1 MNHVW
6 NIPKSSLA
14 ASSLNGE
21 LKACFSSL
29 FFSTLKNDQNSFCF
43 RILIYKFSVYIHS
56 IFKLAFI
63 LCHNQANPPQL
74 HSNLL
79 YIQRFRRQTRLVS
92 EAAYFFTN
100 ILSAESFISNIDAQ
114 ALSMDETEF
123 ETNME
128 SARALLSGLSFD
140 NNVLGQSDQNAA
152 LVPGADTTDSKLSS
166 RSNRPPSP
174 ATQPNPSVASTE
186 TKPKNEDQYVK
197 SQSSMEKIPSLSD
210 LENRGAS
217 LLIKED
223 SISQVFQSFP
233 YLYSQTGDLT
243 VGDVEELLTNYK
255 RLVIKYICL
264 AKGSGIDNPSP
275 PLLNDQGQTPHP
287 EFEFNPE
294 SEAASAGEPIDGTQK
309 DATPE
314 DSSSVLSQSLESG
327 ESKLKE
333 TEEVSSKGE
342 EGS

>member
-1 MNHVW
+1 
-6 NIPKSSLA
+6 
-14 ASSLNGE
+14 NGE
-21 LKACFSSL
+21 LKACFSNLVLFNKFTISFVSL
-29 FFSTLKNDQNSFCF
+29 YT
-43 RILIYKFSVYIHS
+43 

-128 SARALLSGLSFD
+128 SARALLSVLSD
-140 NNVLGQSDQNAA
+140 NNVLDQSDQNAGP
-152 LVPGADTTDSKLSS
+152 VPGADTSVANLSF

-174 ATQPNPSVASTE
+174 ITQPNFSVASTE
-186 TKPKNEDQYVK
+186 TNPKNEDQYVK

-217 LLIKED
+217 MLIKEG

-233 YLYSQTGDLT
+233 YLYSQSGDLT
-243 VGDVEELLTNYK
+243 VGDIEELLTNYK
-255 RLVIKYICL
+255 RLVIKYVCL

-275 PLLNDQGQTPHP
+275 SLPNDQGQTHHP
-287 EFEFNPE
+287 EFEFNTE
-294 SEAASAGEPIDGTQK
+294 SEAREPIDETKKAG
-309 DATPE
+309 PE
-314 DSSSVLSQSLESG
+314 DSSPVLPQSLEVD

-333 TEEVSSKGE
+333 NEEVVSRDE